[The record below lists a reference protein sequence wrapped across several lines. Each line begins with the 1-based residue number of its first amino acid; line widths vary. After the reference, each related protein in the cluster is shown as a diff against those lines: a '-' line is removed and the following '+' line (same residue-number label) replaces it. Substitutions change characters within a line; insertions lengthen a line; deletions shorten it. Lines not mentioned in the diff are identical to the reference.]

1 MLVIFEGID
10 CVGKTTQINLLKEIY
25 KDAITTKE
33 PGGTEFGKKVR
44 NLLLNGDEISKKAE
58 LFLFLADR
66 NEHYEKVIKPNLNNL
81 ILSDRSFISGIS
93 YALTNDKNLNI
104 DELINLNK
112 FALNGHFGDKF
123 IFIKAD
129 ENTLKNRLF
138 NKKLDNI
145 EKRGIK
151 YLLRV
156 QENMEMILNYLKFE
170 VLKLNASDE
179 ISNIHAKI
187 KEFIKW

>member
-104 DELINLNK
+104 DELISLNK
-112 FALNGHFGDKF
+112 FALNGYFGDKF
-123 IFIKAD
+123 IFLKAD

-151 YLLRV
+151 YLLTV

-170 VLKLNASDE
+170 VLKINASDE

-187 KEFIKW
+187 KEFIK

>member
-1 MLVIFEGID
+1 MEFRLARELDREKIEKIYEDGSLKLKSLGID
-10 CVGKTTQINLLKEIY
+10 QWQGPE
-25 KDAITTKE
+25 
-33 PGGTEFGKKVR
+33 
-44 NLLLNGDEISKKAE
+44 
-58 LFLFLADR
+58 
-66 NEHYEKVIKPNLNNL
+66 KPNLNNL

-104 DELINLNK
+104 DELISLNK

-123 IFIKAD
+123 IFLKAD

-151 YLLRV
+151 YLLTV

-170 VLKLNASDE
+170 VLKINASDE

-187 KEFIKW
+187 KEFIK